1 MKVTRSMLG
10 ATACM
15 YKSNTYSLSASGPSL
30 GVNITAL
37 DKRTFQQGSL
47 NDKDWAVYRIPSV

>member
-10 ATACM
+10 A
-15 YKSNTYSLSASGPSL
+15 SLD
-30 GVNITAL
+30 VNITAL
-37 DKRTFQQGSL
+37 DKTTFQQGSL